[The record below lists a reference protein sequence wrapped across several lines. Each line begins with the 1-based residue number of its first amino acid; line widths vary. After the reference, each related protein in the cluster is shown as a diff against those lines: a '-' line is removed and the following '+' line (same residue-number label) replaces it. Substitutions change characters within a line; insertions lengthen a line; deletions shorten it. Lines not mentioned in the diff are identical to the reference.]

1 MRKLHLHMG
10 VKNLNKSVSFYET
23 LFKSKPTK
31 LKKDYAQ
38 WILEDPKINFAIS
51 TRAEKSGV
59 DHLGI
64 QVDNSLEL
72 NKIREDL
79 DKAEISTPVS
89 YTHLRAHETDSYLV
103 CRLLLEKKTPKK
115 KSACC

>member
-10 VKNLNKSVSFYET
+10 VKDLNKSVSFYET

-51 TRAEKSGV
+51 TRAEKSRAIY
-59 DHLGI
+59 L
-64 QVDNSLEL
+64 LEEAL
-72 NKIREDL
+72 DKNPPQKIRNMIHRLINAVNDE
-79 DKAEISTPVS
+79 STYVS
-89 YTHLRAHETDSYLV
+89 G
-103 CRLLLEKKTPKK
+103 
-115 KSACC
+115 